1 MTVVVTASTGMVTV
15 PVTGIFV
22 PASPVSTT
30 PSPAIGV
37 SIETVPPIGATV
49 SILKFSFG
57 D

>member
-1 MTVVVTASTGMVTV
+1 MLVVTASTGMVTV
-15 PVTGIFV
+15 PVTEIFA

-30 PSPAIGV
+30 LSPAIGV
-37 SIETVPPIGATV
+37 SMETVPPIGAPV